1 MNFKSNLNRIH
12 YLLSEKFENIAVS
25 EKANS
30 QLGSYVEMTIREN
43 LECKLLIRKVDLEN
57 NNFSFIYLANP
68 TNESSVILR
77 FASVEGFA
85 EVVKDIIDNKRFDSE
100 YLESVK

>member
-12 YLLSEKFENIAVS
+12 YLLSEKYENIEVK
-25 EKANS
+25 EKANP
-30 QLGSYVEMTIREN
+30 QLGSYVEMTIKES
-43 LECKLLIRKVDLEN
+43 LECKILIKKTDLESN
-57 NNFSFIYLANP
+57 NITFLYLTNP
-68 TNESSVILR
+68 INENSIISRVS
-77 FASVEGFA
+77 SVEGFA

>member
-43 LECKLLIRKVDLEN
+43 LECKLLIRKIGRAHV
-57 NNFSFIYLANP
+57 
-68 TNESSVILR
+68 
-77 FASVEGFA
+77 
-85 EVVKDIIDNKRFDSE
+85 
-100 YLESVK
+100 